1 MIRYRRKTY
10 TLLDQKSVLAPAK
23 RLTGGLNGAFSFF
36 SCLVRALFAQ
46 EWVKVEV
53 SARLDFVAVDVPT
66 QDRLCQAF
74 AITALPSAGF
84 SRRRTPSLAFV
95 RHEVVE
101 VFCNLNTS
109 TICFIGSTRHAG
121 SLAKC
126 AWTQSRVST
135 TSYRL

>member
-1 MIRYRRKTY
+1 MIRDRRKTY
-10 TLLDQKSVLAPAK
+10 TLSDQKSVLAPAK

-53 SARLDFVAVDVPT
+53 SARLDFVANDVPT

-74 AITALPSAGF
+74 AIAALPSSSLGGCC
-84 SRRRTPSLAFV
+84 TPSLAFV
-95 RHEVVE
+95 RYEVVE
-101 VFCNLNTS
+101 VVSNLDAS
-109 TICFIGSTRHAG
+109 TICFVGSARHAG

-126 AWTQSRVST
+126 DEAQSRVNT
-135 TSYRL
+135 TSYRV